1 MTQGT
6 KRMTNAMVWE
16 SVRVGVW
23 ATAQG
28 DTIKLVKPRG
38 DTLYALRPVGSRR
51 PTWHDSL
58 REAKA
63 LCPTSI

>member
-1 MTQGT
+1 MTQRRPMT
-6 KRMTNAMVWE
+6 TNAMVWE

-58 REAKA
+58 REAKQA
-63 LCPTSI
+63 CPTSI